1 MLREGERVENV
12 DGACGTVRYVGP
24 VATSKDVEAV
34 YYGTVCM
41 RCLCLWLLYC
51 VYATDVSRWI
61 TLQASS
67 GTSGAAD

>member
-12 DGACGTVRYVGP
+12 DGARGTVRYVGP

-41 RCLCLWLLYC
+41 
-51 VYATDVSRWI
+51 
-61 TLQASS
+61 
-67 GTSGAAD
+67 